1 MQMIVLEAKELFFSY
16 EQKNIIANW
25 SHSLQSHEIC
35 HIKGPNGSGKSTLLK
50 LLCGILQPLSGSIT
64 THKHPQFSFDL
75 AYVGHQLGLHPDLS
89 VQENLCDG
97 LVEDTSLMQTL
108 LQSAEMDSYEHATI
122 HCLSVGQK
130 QKIAFIRMMMQ
141 KAMIWMMDE
150 PFANLDEMGEA
161 WLWGHIDK
169 HIEEGGSVIFTA
181 HQRHFEHKGV
191 LIWQMS

>member
-1 MQMIVLEAKELFFSY
+1 MQMIVLDAKDLFFSY
-16 EQKNIIANW
+16 EQKNIIAHW
-25 SHSLQSHEIC
+25 SHSLQSQAIC

-64 THKHPQFSFDL
+64 THRSPQFSLDL

-89 VQENLCDG
+89 VRENLCDG
-97 LVEDTSLMQTL
+97 LVADTSLMQTL
-108 LQSAEMDSYEHATI
+108 LQSAGMDREEHTAI

-141 KAMIWMMDE
+141 KAMIWLLDE

-169 HIEEGGSVIFTA
+169 HIKEGGSVIFTA
-181 HQRHFEHKGV
+181 HQRHFEHQGV
-191 LIWQMS
+191 VIWQMS